1 MGVATATVISRI
13 VNLII
18 VATMGAVLIKAKTV
32 SYTHLFDMVC
42 ETNIIITRKVLFSST
57 LGNATALPRPP
68 FQMGD

>member
-1 MGVATATVISRI
+1 MCNSSVC
-13 VNLII
+13 
-18 VATMGAVLIKAKTV
+18 VL
-32 SYTHLFDMVC
+32 YFNYPFGYLLCFDMAC